1 MVYYTGDI
9 HGNAKAIVA
18 FAQYFELTE
27 SDTIVI
33 LGDVGANYYGN
44 RRDRYC
50 KDALARIKPTVFCI
64 HGNHERRPD
73 TLTGYKQKEWNSG
86 LVWYEDGY
94 PNLLFARDGDIFT
107 MEGTRHLVIGGAY
120 SVDKYYRLE
129 NDLLWFADE
138 QPSAEIKTDV
148 EDYNLDKVDPA
159 LWALEGLAAAL
170 LPVIREFYTR
180 EENVQAFEAWLK
192 DRESDPQK
200 HSKRK

>member
-73 TLTGYKQKEWNSG
+73 TLTGYKQNG
-86 LVWYEDGY
+86 IVALC
-94 PNLLFARDGDIFT
+94 
-107 MEGTRHLVIGGAY
+107 GTRMSIRTY
-120 SVDKYYRLE
+120 SSPGTE
-129 NDLLWFADE
+129 TSSLWKG
-138 QPSAEIKTDV
+138 PGIWSS
-148 EDYNLDKVDPA
+148 
-159 LWALEGLAAAL
+159 AAL
-170 LPVIREFYTR
+170 I
-180 EENVQAFEAWLK
+180 A
-192 DRESDPQK
+192 
-200 HSKRK
+200 